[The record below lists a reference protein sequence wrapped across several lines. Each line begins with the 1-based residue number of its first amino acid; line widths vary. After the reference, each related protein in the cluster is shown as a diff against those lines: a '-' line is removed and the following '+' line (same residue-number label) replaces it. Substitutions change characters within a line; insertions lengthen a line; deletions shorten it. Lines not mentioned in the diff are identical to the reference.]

1 MSPPLSLSSIKMLS
15 DELLAVAPFLQPYLS
30 ATEKAIYHVLN
41 NSHLIQDSSSSQ
53 IVFKEAVMIF
63 LYSANITSGDMFSMM
78 WGNFSGLNEASIAA
92 MIRNAV
98 KMMIDMKIFGNAPM
112 VYQALERFLAS
123 NDTNVIAQ
131 RMNEMLAWLS
141 TTQASGLDLLSQALP
156 RIYDILRP
164 LLTVL
169 SQMSMDMPVPIELF
183 QDLAGNIIAMLR
195 QVVSTG
201 GFLAPMKH
209 HQSMFQQGMTG
220 GNHIMRSRHR
230 RDTFQ
235 MPARV
240 PMDDFIDLFYIDY
253 PTMFQAI
260 AVPPTTEEI
269 LETVYVFLS
278 NPDLAVVLKGATSG
292 MPWGLNASREET
304 INAALGVLSFLTFPG
319 TFHA

>member
-15 DELLAVAPFLQPYLS
+15 DELLDVAPFLQPYLS
-30 ATEKAIYHVLN
+30 AAEKAIYHMLN

-63 LYSANITSGDMFSMM
+63 LYSANITSGSMM
-78 WGNFSGLNEASIAA
+78 WGNFSGLNEASIAG
-92 MIRNAV
+92 MIRDAV
-98 KMMIDMKIFGNAPM
+98 RMMIDMKIFGNAPM

-131 RMNEMLAWLS
+131 RMSEMLAWLS
-141 TTQASGLDLLSQALP
+141 TTQASGLDLLTQALP

-183 QDLAGNIIAMLR
+183 QELAGNIIAMVR

-201 GFLAPMKH
+201 GLLAPMKH
-209 HQSMFQQGMTG
+209 HQSMFQQGMTS

-230 RDTFQ
+230 REALQ
-235 MPARV
+235 MPTRV

-253 PTMFQAI
+253 PTMFQAM

-269 LETVYVFLS
+269 LETFYVFFS

-292 MPWGLNASREET
+292 MPWGLNASQEEV
-304 INAALGVLSFLTFPG
+304 IDAALGVLSFLTFPD
-319 TFHA
+319 TFHT